1 MGTLIGIGFGSYT
14 GGGGVPSTLDFY
26 SPLTSSLTLTT
37 GTASSTFTRA
47 TTATCIDSGGLV
59 TPCASGEARFE
70 GSTHNGTNDW
80 TAHANSKGI
89 LIEEARTNII
99 QESETMTTWWSAN
112 GTPTQVLTAIGVDGA
127 AGAMTLTDNDGAAF
141 EFYYASGISVSANTN
156 THIATIYYA
165 KTTSASSFPGVSLQ
179 VLGTTERQDTTI
191 NTDTGVLSN
200 RDGVTSTGSAT
211 SQSIGNFWKV
221 SIYVTNDGIGI
232 ALRLDM
238 MIAVSTTGSGAW
250 LSTITGSATWDAIQL
265 ELNADFPTSYIPST
279 GGTTARNA
287 DVLTYDYQPS
297 ATTGSMVM
305 TTTPLV
311 AANDAVALGHNT
323 SCLYMTGTPR
333 ESNDGTNQVVFGN
346 PTVNTETNYGLT
358 WEDAGTPETATY
370 KDGSQINTGAL
381 DAGFDPS
388 TNELG
393 IGCQGSTGTLQQ
405 SGTYKEIKIYTDA
418 KDQAFM
424 EAAT

>member
-26 SPLTSSLTLTT
+26 APLTSSITLTT
-37 GTASSTFTRA
+37 GTAASTFTRA

-59 TPCASGEARFE
+59 TSCASGEARFE

-89 LIEEARTNII
+89 LIEEARTNRSRYSIFTAANWF
-99 QESETMTTWWSAN
+99 ESNCTLDDGSDTAPDGTT
-112 GTPTQVLTAIGVDGA
+112 TA
-127 AGAMTLTDNDGAAF
+127 AGLITTNTSSTTHRVQPLNAS
-141 EFYYASGISVSANTN
+141 YASGYNALDNICVSFYVKPSEVTWVQ
-156 THIATIYYA
+156 
-165 KTTSASSFPGVSLQ
+165 F
-179 VLGTTERQDTTI
+179 
-191 NTDTGVLSN
+191 SN
-200 RDGVTSTGSAT
+200 SSAT
-211 SQSIGNFWKV
+211 AGTEETFFNLSGAGSIGTDQHT
-221 SIYVTNDGIGI
+221 SSGIEYN
-232 ALRLDM
+232 
-238 MIAVSTTGSGAW
+238 STTGFYRCWVVYSLQGADTTLDFARIYSASADATTTYSGHATNPELIFW
-250 LSTITGSATWDAIQL
+250 GHQIEVGS
-265 ELNADFPTSYIPST
+265 FPTSYIPAAGSDVI
-279 GGTTARNA
+279 RNA

-305 TTTPLV
+305 TTTPIV

-323 SCLYMTGTPR
+323 SCLYMTGNPR
-333 ESNDGTNQVVFGN
+333 ESDDGTNQVVFGN

-418 KDQAFM
+418 KDQTFM